1 MNRAQQFRRSAL
13 MAGLLSALCA
23 CASLN
28 SLRGIDSDSC
38 VDDPCLTQPEDPS
51 RLLRHAEQVSRMSE
65 PARRREYAQAERA
78 FARDTGAF
86 NRLRLALLL
95 TLPDTAFQCDS
106 CARNL
111 LRDYLQQDGNDH
123 AWRDVATLL
132 LRSTEQ
138 RLALQQELET
148 ERKQH
153 QQARQQ
159 LEKLKA
165 IEQRINERDRAAAAK
180 PDATP

>member
-1 MNRAQQFRRSAL
+1 
-13 MAGLLSALCA
+13 MAGVLGALCA

-28 SLRGIDSDSC
+28 SPRDVDIDSC
-38 VDDPCLTQPEDPS
+38 FDDPCLTQRDDPS
-51 RLLRHAEQVSRMSE
+51 RLLRHIEQVSRMSE

-78 FARDTGAF
+78 FARDTDAF

-95 TLPDTAFQCDS
+95 TLPETPFQCDS

-123 AWRDVATLL
+123 AWRDFAALM

-138 RLALQQELET
+138 RLTLQQELET

-153 QQARQQ
+153 QQVRQQ

-165 IEQRINERDRAAAAK
+165 IEQRINERAAATK